1 MRHKIIATAALVAVA
16 GLTSSCGATATPV
29 ATPESTALASTAP
42 ADVAASTPA
51 SSSAASVALT
61 ARQVAIALKAKGL
74 PVTITAV
81 YTAATD
87 PNHLL
92 GRPGGYTSK
101 IMFSDPRAG
110 GAQTAAGGP
119 EVTDGGSIE
128 VFATHADAVRRAVY
142 IETITQAAPLLGSE
156 YDYVSGG
163 VLLRVSGNLTPAQAA
178 QYEEALQAV
187 TGTPVVEP
195 SPVST

>member
-16 GLTSSCGATATPV
+16 GLTSACGAAAAPPAAPPGTA
-29 ATPESTALASTAP
+29 SAS
-42 ADVAASTPA
+42 AAA
-51 SSSAASVALT
+51 SSSAPTSAAPALAALT

-74 PVTITAV
+74 PIRITAV

-92 GRPGGYTSK
+92 GRPGGYASK
-101 IMFSDPRAG
+101 IMFADPRSEGTQDAS
-110 GAQTAAGGP
+110 GGP
-119 EVTDGGSIE
+119 DVTEGGSIE
-128 VFATHADAVRRAVY
+128 VYATHADAVRRAVY
-142 IETITQAAPLLGSE
+142 IETITQAAPLLGTE

-163 VLLRVSGNLTPAQAA
+163 VLLRVSGNLTPTQAG
-178 QYEEALQAV
+178 QYEQALQAV